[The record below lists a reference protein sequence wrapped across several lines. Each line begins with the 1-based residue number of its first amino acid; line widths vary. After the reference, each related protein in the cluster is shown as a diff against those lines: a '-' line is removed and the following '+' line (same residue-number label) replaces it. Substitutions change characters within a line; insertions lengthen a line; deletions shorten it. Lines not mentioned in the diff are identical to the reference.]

1 MNVFFYRIRGL
12 LCDRHDSSVIS
23 VTQRAKVL
31 KANSLLIGRSFIC
44 FVCTVGVVNRS
55 AERYDLLKIKLTE

>member
-12 LCDRHDSSVIS
+12 LWDRHDSSVIS
-23 VTQRAKVL
+23 VTQRAKVSR
-31 KANSLLIGRSFIC
+31 ANPLLIGRSFIC
-44 FVCTVGVVNRS
+44 LICAVGVVNRS